1 MFMKFLFIMY
11 MISIKSTDF
20 SDKNHQSSLSKY
32 QNIMLTLIKL
42 KQQAS
47 QLKLEIERD
56 LDACILKRNEIF
68 DEYKRSFS
76 SDFFFKNYLND
87 RFKKYKNKIFKYEL
101 QLKEIN
107 TMIISINTQI
117 HETQTRIDDIYNMKN
132 ELF

>member
-11 MISIKSTDF
+11 IISIKSTDF
-20 SDKNHQSSLSKY
+20 SDQNHQSSLSKY